1 MTRPAVKFCVKC
13 RQFKPLSIFDKKVS
27 SRHADGRI
35 YYTTK
40 LHCQECNHREK
51 EHLNPLG
58 RHCNACGVFKPW
70 DDYSETTTVNL
81 KGVKLKYRRAT
92 CKPCV
97 KTKRKTQ
104 SRRYR
109 REEKLRAINKGFALP
124 IGLGNK

>member
-1 MTRPAVKFCVKC
+1 MKPEVKFCIKC
-13 RQFKPLSIFDKKVS
+13 RQFKPKLNFDKKVS
-27 SRHADGRI
+27 SRHADARI

-58 RHCNACGVFKPW
+58 RHCNKCHTFKTW
-70 DDYSETTTVNL
+70 EHYAETTTVNL

-97 KTKRKTQ
+97 NVKRKAQ
-104 SRRYR
+104 SKGYR
-109 REEKLRAINKGFALP
+109 LRDKMQAANKGFGLP
-124 IGLGNK
+124 VGLGNK